1 MKNCCYSYNDKKTI
15 RSDENKRK
23 LLNRLR
29 RIEGQIKGLKNMVES
44 DAYCTDILL
53 QSSAAS
59 AALNAFSKELLS
71 NHIKTCVKDDIKNG
85 NEEVIDDLL
94 NTLERMVK

>member
-1 MKNCCYSYNDKKTI
+1 MKNCYHSDNDKKTI
-15 RSDENKRK
+15 RGEENKRK
-23 LLNRLR
+23 LLNRLS

-71 NHIKTCVKDDIKNG
+71 NHIKTCVKEDIRNG

>member
-1 MKNCCYSYNDKKTI
+1 MKNCYHSDNDKKTI
-15 RSDENKRK
+15 RSEENKRK
-23 LLNRLR
+23 LLNRLS